1 MIIEFHSKFFSKL
14 SALIARESTILTVT
28 CVMVAVIVCTANFY
42 AEFKNDFRTD
52 FSTPMSKSWSEREY
66 YRRFYNLTSDPYTIV
81 LFGESID
88 GSSMLR
94 PDKFIAMEQEA
105 ERGLRMHLVGD
116 GFQNKTLGSYVYV
129 SSKPFYEAISEAI
142 KIQSNENAVLGY
154 PTMNLYGINFTTRN
168 VFRRYSNG
176 FVGMLM
182 YFFIFVDHEDVVSS
196 IKRTEVEWSN
206 KLKKSSESGVRF
218 RLFGDEIVNSEIFV
232 GSVGSLPYFF
242 TGSFAMVIFVFLS
255 ILHYNQTFLQ
265 TVFLTLWTTFCPCL
279 AGLTSV
285 AIFSLLGRTLNSS
298 MLITPFLVLAVGVD
312 DAFLVLHKWFTSVE
326 LDLSSRL
333 TSVLVEIGPSVT
345 LTSVTNICAFMVGS
359 FLSPNAIREFCYCSA
374 LALTLDWI
382 FQILV
387 FTPTLL
393 KIHSYSF
400 NVSRKSNKRRKSP
413 LKSYCEFL
421 MHPVTRII
429 LLCILIPFWICS
441 IYLAL
446 RMEENF
452 TPQKTFR
459 SDSFLTDSL
468 PTLEN
473 AFMEHELFP
482 VFVKQIPNRTTELLN
497 IVTQVHNLDCLCPNY
512 KTWIEE
518 YAALYGHT
526 NGTTEKFFENIMKYL
541 DYNPELA
548 KNLVL
553 RFDSSGIATVDK
565 LSFDLCIHGYGNWRD
580 RAFIHEQ
587 IRKKMPEEMMVYAY
601 DCTLFDII
609 LTARET
615 MLQSCVITS
624 ISMLVLCSL
633 FIPSARATAF
643 VLLSM
648 ISVTTGIVGGLSAWG
663 ADMDI
668 IVTIS
673 IVMAIG
679 LTIDYAAHINYHYFV
694 TNAMLPPID
703 RMSSSLQAIT
713 YATAQ
718 AATTT
723 FICVLPLYF
732 YNVYMYVTFAETIIL
747 CAVLGLLHTV
757 VVIPFLLLFF

>member
-1 MIIEFHSKFFSKL
+1 I
-14 SALIARESTILTVT
+14 ALA
-28 CVMVAVIVCTANFY
+28 ACTANFH
-42 AEFKNDFRTD
+42 AKFKNDFRTD
-52 FSTPMSKSWSEREY
+52 FSTPLSKSWSEREY

-81 LFGESID
+81 LFGESVD
-88 GSSMLR
+88 GGSMLR

-116 GFQNKTLGSYVYV
+116 EVKNRTLGSYLYI

-142 KIQSNENAVLGY
+142 KIQSNKNAVLGY

-176 FVGMLM
+176 FVGMLV
-182 YFFIFVDHEDVVSS
+182 YSFIFVDHQDVVSS
-196 IKRTEVEWSN
+196 IKRAEVEWNN
-206 KLKKSSESGVRF
+206 KLKHSNESGVRF
-218 RLFGDEIVNSEIFV
+218 RLFGDEIVNNEIFV
-232 GSVGSLPYFF
+232 GSVGSLPYFL
-242 TGSFAMVIFVFLS
+242 TGLLAMVIFIFLS
-255 ILHYNQTFLQ
+255 ILHYKQTFLQ

-285 AIFSLLGRTLNSS
+285 AVFSLLGRTLNSS
-298 MLITPFLVLAVGVD
+298 ILITPFLVLAVGVD

-326 LDLSSRL
+326 IDSLSRL
-333 TSVLVEIGPSVT
+333 TSVLVEIGPSIT

-359 FLSPNAIREFCYCSA
+359 FFSPNAIREFCYCSA
-374 LALTLDWI
+374 LALMLDWI

-387 FTPTLL
+387 FTPILV
-393 KIHSYSF
+393 KIHSCSF
-400 NVSRKSNKRRKSP
+400 NISRKGNKRCKSSF
-413 LKSYCEFL
+413 KSYCEFL
-421 MHPVTRII
+421 MHPVTRIT
-429 LLCILIPFWICS
+429 LLCILIPFWICNV
-441 IYLAL
+441 YLAL

-452 TPQKTFR
+452 TPQKTIR

-468 PTLEN
+468 PILEN
-473 AFMEHELFP
+473 
-482 VFVKQIPNRTTELLN
+482 VRNSDRTTELLD
-497 IVTQVHNLDCLCPNY
+497 IVAHVHNLDCLCPNY
-512 KTWIEE
+512 ITWIEE
-518 YAALYGHT
+518 YAALYGYT
-526 NGTTEKFFENIMKYL
+526 NSTTENFFKNIMKYL

-553 RFDSSGIATVDK
+553 RFDSSGTATVDK
-565 LSFDLCIHGYGNWRD
+565 ISFDLCIHGYGSWRD
-580 RAFIHEQ
+580 RAFIHKQ
-587 IRKKMPEEMMVYAY
+587 IREKMPEEMLVYDY

-624 ISMLVLCSL
+624 ITMLVICTL

-673 IVMAIG
+673 VVMAIG

-694 TNAMLPPID
+694 MNSMLPPID

-713 YATAQ
+713 YATVQA
-718 AATTT
+718 AATTL
-723 FICVLPLYF
+723 ICVLPLYF
-732 YNVYMYVTFAETIIL
+732 YNVYMYVTFAEAIIL
-747 CAVLGLLHTV
+747 CAVFGLLHAV
-757 VVIPFLLLFF
+757 VVIPFLLLLF

>member
-1 MIIEFHSKFFSKL
+1 MKSRFFSKL
-14 SALIARESTILTVT
+14 SALITREPTTLTVT
-28 CVMVAVIVCTANFY
+28 CVMIALSVCTANFY
-42 AEFKNDFRTD
+42 AELKNDFRTD
-52 FSTPMSKSWSEREY
+52 FSTPLSKSWSEREY
-66 YRRFYNLTSDPYTIV
+66 YRRFYNLTFDPYTIV

-88 GSSMLR
+88 GGSMLR
-94 PDKFIAMEQEA
+94 SDKFTAMEQEA

-116 GFQNKTLGSYVYV
+116 GFQNRTLGSYVHF

-142 KIQSNENAVLGY
+142 KIQSNKNALLGY
-154 PTMNLYGINFTTRN
+154 PTMNLYGVNFTTRN
-168 VFRRYSNG
+168 VFRRYNNG
-176 FVGMLM
+176 FVGMLT
-182 YFFIFVDHEDVVSS
+182 YFFIFVDQEDVVSS

-206 KLKKSSESGVRF
+206 KLKQSSESGVRF
-218 RLFGDEIVNSEIFV
+218 RLFGDEIVNNEIFM
-232 GSVGSLPYFF
+232 GSLGSLPYFL
-242 TGSFAMVIFVFLS
+242 TGSLAMIIFIFLS

-265 TVFLTLWTTFCPCL
+265 TIFLTLWTIFCPCL

-326 LDLSSRL
+326 LDPPSRL

-345 LTSVTNICAFMVGS
+345 LTSVTNICAFVVGS
-359 FLSPNAIREFCYCSA
+359 FLSPYAIREFCYCSA
-374 LALTLDWI
+374 LALMLDWI

-387 FTPTLL
+387 FTPILL
-393 KIHSYSF
+393 KIHSCSF

-413 LKSYCEFL
+413 FKSYCEFL
-421 MHPVTRII
+421 MHPITRII
-429 LLCILIPFWICS
+429 LLCTLIVFWVYS
-441 IYLAL
+441 GYLAV

-482 VFVKQIPNRTTELLN
+482 VFMKYIPNRTAELLD
-497 IVTQVHNLDCLCPNY
+497 IVEHVHDLDCLCPNY
-512 KTWIEE
+512 NTWIEE
-518 YAALYGHT
+518 YAAVYGQT
-526 NGTTEKFFENIMKYL
+526 NGTTESFFENIMKYL

-553 RFDSSGIATVDK
+553 RFDSNGSATVEK
-565 LSFDLCIHGYGNWRD
+565 ISFDLCIHGYGSWRD

-587 IRKKMPEEMMVYAY
+587 IRKKMPEEMLVYAY

-624 ISMLVLCSL
+624 ISMLVLCAL

-643 VLLSM
+643 VFLSI
-648 ISVTTGIVGGLSAWG
+648 ISVTAGIVGGLSAWG

-668 IVTIS
+668 IVTMS
-673 IVMAIG
+673 LVTAIG

-694 TNAMLPPID
+694 TNATLPPVD
-703 RMSSSLQAIT
+703 RMVSSLQSIT
-713 YATAQ
+713 YATTQ

-732 YNVYMYVTFAETIIL
+732 YNVYMYVTFAKTIIL
-747 CAVLGLLHTV
+747 CAVLGLLHTIV
-757 VVIPFLLLFF
+757 VTPFLLLLF

>member
-1 MIIEFHSKFFSKL
+1 MSFRYLFQV
-14 SALIARESTILTVT
+14 ALTI
-28 CVMVAVIVCTANFY
+28 CTANFY

-52 FSTPMSKSWSEREY
+52 FSMPLSKSWSEREY
-66 YRRFYNLTSDPYTIV
+66 YRRFYNLTFDPYTIV
-81 LFGESID
+81 LSGESVD
-88 GSSMLR
+88 GGSMLR

-105 ERGLRMHLVGD
+105 ERGLRMHLVGN
-116 GFQNKTLGSYVYV
+116 GFQNRTLGSYVYL

-176 FVGMLM
+176 FVGMLV
-182 YFFIFVDHEDVVSS
+182 YFFVFADHQDVVSS
-196 IKRTEVEWSN
+196 IKRTEVEWNN
-206 KLKKSSESGVRF
+206 KLKHSSESSVRF
-218 RLFGDEIVNSEIFV
+218 RLFGDEIVNTEIFV
-232 GSVGSLPYFF
+232 GSVGSLPYFL
-242 TGSFAMVIFVFLS
+242 TGSLAMVIFIFLS
-255 ILHYNQTFLQ
+255 ILHYNETFLQ
-265 TVFLTLWTTFCPCL
+265 TVFLTLWTAFCPCL
-279 AGLTSV
+279 AGFTSV

-298 MLITPFLVLAVGVD
+298 MLVTPFMVLAVGVD

-326 LDLSSRL
+326 LDPSSRL
-333 TSVLVEIGPSVT
+333 TSVLVETGPSIT

-359 FLSPNAIREFCYCSA
+359 FLSPYAIREFCYCSA

-387 FTPTLL
+387 FTPILL
-393 KIHSYSF
+393 KIHACSF
-400 NVSRKSNKRRKSP
+400 NVSRKNNERDKSP
-413 LKSYCEFL
+413 FKIYCKFL

-429 LLCILIPFWICS
+429 LFCILILFWICS
-441 IYLAL
+441 VYLAL

-482 VFVKQIPNRTTELLN
+482 VFMKYVPDRAAELLDT
-497 IVTQVHNLDCLCPNY
+497 VAHVHNLDCLCPNY

-526 NGTTEKFFENIMKYL
+526 NDTTENFFGNIMKYL
-541 DYNPELA
+541 DYNPELTR
-548 KNLVL
+548 NLVL
-553 RFDSSGIATVDK
+553 RFDSSGTATVDK
-565 LSFDLCIHGYGNWRD
+565 ISFDLCIHGYGSWRD

-587 IRKKMPEEMMVYAY
+587 IRKKMPEELLVYDY
-601 DCTLFDII
+601 DSTLFDII

-615 MLQSCVITS
+615 MFQSCIITP
-624 ISMLVLCSL
+624 ISMLLLCTL
-633 FIPSARATAF
+633 FIPSGRAIAF
-643 VLLSM
+643 VLLSI

-673 IVMAIG
+673 VVMAIG

-718 AATTT
+718 ASTTT